1 MKTASRM
8 TGLLAMIALVLA
20 ARSRAEEPEDEPQ
33 VETKKL
39 NDVIEGS
46 IDWYDLYPDPS
57 AKDPMRPQPVLRW
70 RNVAR
75 GQEGEAMMVVWAHR
89 GRPLAIASIYPW
101 QGYLNH
107 EFGSLSR
114 SAQLLARDNGNVA
127 WSPKSPGVELRPVPD
142 APPPAETPAARLR
155 QLKSIAGRF
164 KATMTGWKGDNSD
177 REELRLLPR
186 PLYRYSV
193 TDPQDG
199 EPAVLDGA
207 LFAFV
212 MGTDPETVM
221 LLEAVGTQGSATWQY
236 AFVRA
241 TSGGLEVRLEN
252 EVAWR
257 AEKFQGPRS
266 PTDTTRTLARIL
278 PR

>member
-1 MKTASRM
+1 MKPASLM
-8 TGLLAMIALVLA
+8 IGLLLMATLTLPT
-20 ARSRAEEPEDEPQ
+20 RSRAEEPEDEPQ

-39 NDVIEGS
+39 NETIEGS
-46 IDWYDLYPDPS
+46 IGWYDVYPDPS
-57 AKDPMRPQPVLRW
+57 ANEAMRPQPVLRW

-75 GQEGEAMMVVWAHR
+75 GQDGEAMMVVWAHR
-89 GRPLAIASIYPW
+89 GRPQALASIYPW

-114 SAQLLARDNGNVA
+114 SAKLLARDNGNVA
-127 WSPKSPGVELRPVPD
+127 WSPKSPGVELRPVAD
-142 APPPAETPAARLR
+142 APPPAETAAARLR
-155 QLKSIAGRF
+155 QMKSIAGRF

-193 TDPQDG
+193 TDPQDH
-199 EPAVLDGA
+199 EPAVLDGV

-221 LLEAVGTQGSATWQY
+221 LLEAVGTQESASWQY

-252 EVAWR
+252 EVVWR
-257 AEKFQGPRS
+257 AEKFQGPRAA
-266 PTDTTRTLARIL
+266 TDTTRTLGRML
-278 PR
+278 PP